1 MSKKTNKNERVDLKK
16 YIIDPNILNE
26 IPLALMERN
35 NIIPFKKDTKTLY
48 IATSTPED
56 FELQSIIENETG
68 QSVKFVYAESSD
80 IKAAIL
86 SRLKIKTIF
95 GSLEEPDYAEFKSVH
110 LVAERREI
118 NPNVLSN
125 LPDIPNIPDL
135 VDLILFHAISHHA
148 SDIHLDPGPE
158 SLFIRMRIDGVL
170 HIFQQLPLTFMS
182 PLISTI
188 KVYAGMD
195 IAETRLPQDGQISVT
210 IIESSS
216 DIDKNPEV
224 DVRVGSVSTIYGEKL
239 TLRILDS
246 NKMELKLNK
255 LGFSDDQLQT
265 LEEIIK
271 YPQGMLL
278 VTGPTGSGKTT
289 TLFAILNEIKGLAN
303 NIVTIE
309 DPVEY
314 RMAWLNQVEV
324 NNNIGLTFASAC
336 RSFLRLDPDVILV
349 GEIRDSETAQIA
361 VQNAL
366 VGTLLLSTIHSN
378 SAIGTIQR
386 LMSLG
391 LPKFWISSTLTAVLG
406 QRLAR
411 KICDNCK
418 IADKPS
424 SHILKA
430 LNLPKSKKYYKGKGC
445 ERCLNTGYSG
455 RTVISELLNVSDQ
468 MKTAIEQDKKETE
481 ITELAKK
488 NGFKPFIIDAT
499 EKIKKGI
506 TSIEEICRVLKIQ

>member
-1 MSKKTNKNERVDLKK
+1 MSKFESVDLKRFT
-16 YIIDPNILNE
+16 IDPAILTQL
-26 IPLALMERN
+26 PLELMEKN
-35 NIIPFKKDTKTLY
+35 NVIPFKKEKKQLY
-48 IATSTPED
+48 VATNTPED
-56 FELQSIIENETG
+56 FELQSMIENITG
-68 QSVKFVYAESSD
+68 ESIKFVYAESSD

-95 GSLEEPDYAEFKSVH
+95 GSLEEPDYAEFKSIH
-110 LVAERREI
+110 LVSERREI
-118 NPNVLSN
+118 NPIVLSN

-170 HIFQQLPLTFMS
+170 HVFQQLPLTFMS

-188 KVYAGMD
+188 KVYSGMD

-210 IIESSS
+210 IIEK
-216 DIDKNPEV
+216 DDDLDKNPEI

-246 NKMELKLNK
+246 NKMDLKLSS
-255 LGFSDDQLQT
+255 LGFSEKQLNT

-289 TLFAILNEIKGLAN
+289 TLFAILNQIKGFAT

-324 NNNIGLTFASAC
+324 NSSIGLTFASAC

-386 LMSLG
+386 LTSLG

-411 KICDNCK
+411 KICQKCK
-418 IADKPS
+418 TVDKPNPLM
-424 SHILKA
+424 LKA
-430 LNLPKSKKYYKGKGC
+430 LGLTKTKKYYKGKGC
-445 ERCLNTGYSG
+445 EQCLNTGYSG
-455 RTVISELLNVSDQ
+455 RLVISELLTVSDD
-468 MKTAIEQDKKETE
+468 MRKAIEEDKKEME
-481 ITELAKK
+481 ITSLAKK
-488 NGFKPFIIDAT
+488 NGFKPFIFDAG
-499 EKIKKGI
+499 EKIKAGI
-506 TSIEEICRVLKIQ
+506 TSVEEICRVLKIQ

>member
-1 MSKKTNKNERVDLKK
+1 MSKKESIDLKN
-16 YIIDPNILNE
+16 YIIDPNILTE
-26 IPLALMERN
+26 IPLT
-35 NIIPFKKDTKTLY
+35 IIEKNTILPYKKEKNKLFV
-48 IATSTPED
+48 ATSTPED
-56 FELQSIIENETG
+56 FELQSMLETEIG
-68 QSVKFVYAESSD
+68 QSVQLIFCEHSD

-95 GSLEEPDYAEFKSVH
+95 GSLEEPDYADFNSIH

-118 NPNVLSN
+118 KPDVLSN
-125 LPDIPNIPDL
+125 LPDIPSIPDL
-135 VDLILFHAISHHA
+135 VDLVLFHAISHHA
-148 SDIHLDPGPE
+148 SDIHIDPGPD

-210 IIESSS
+210 IIENNS
-216 DIDKNPEV
+216 DANKNPEI

-246 NKMELKLNK
+246 NKIELKLNK
-255 LGFSDDQLQT
+255 LGFSEDQLNT
-265 LEEIIK
+265 LEQIIK

-289 TLFAILNEIKGLAN
+289 TLFAILNQIKGLAS

-314 RMAWLNQVEV
+314 RMSWLNQVEV
-324 NNNIGLTFASAC
+324 NNSIGLTFASAC

-349 GEIRDSETAQIA
+349 GEIRDNETANIA

-411 KICDNCK
+411 KICPKCK
-418 IADKPS
+418 VVDKPS
-424 SHILKA
+424 NQILKL
-430 LNLPKSKKYYKGKGC
+430 LNLPKNKKYYKGKGC
-445 ERCLNTGYSG
+445 EHCLNTGYSG
-455 RTVISELLNVSDQ
+455 RTVISELLVISDS
-468 MKTAIEQDKKETE
+468 MRKAIEQDKKETE
-481 ITELAKK
+481 IIEIAQK
-488 NGFKPFIIDAT
+488 NGFNDFIFDASN
-499 EKIKKGI
+499 KIKDGI
-506 TSIEEICRVLKIQ
+506 TSVDEICRVLKIQ

>member
-1 MSKKTNKNERVDLKK
+1 MKKHESIDLKN
-16 YIIDPNILNE
+16 YVIDPNVLNE
-26 IPLALMERN
+26 IPLNIIEKN
-35 NIIPFKKDTKTLY
+35 NIIPIKIEKNSLY
-48 IATSTPED
+48 VATDTPED
-56 FELQSIIENETG
+56 YELQSLLETECG
-68 QSVKFVYAESSD
+68 KPIKFIHCSLND

-95 GSLEEPDYAEFKSVH
+95 GSLEEPDYSDFQSIH
-110 LVAERREI
+110 LIAERREI
-118 NPNVLSN
+118 DPNILSN
-125 LPDIPNIPDL
+125 LPEIPNIPDL
-135 VDLILFHAISHHA
+135 VDLILYHAISHQA
-148 SDIHLDPGPE
+148 SDIHLDPGPT

-210 IIESSS
+210 IIEKNMDDS
-216 DIDKNPEV
+216 KNPEI

-239 TLRILDS
+239 TLRVLDS
-246 NKMELKLNK
+246 NKIDLKLEN
-255 LGFSDDQLQT
+255 LGFSEKQLT
-265 LEEIIK
+265 SLENIIR

-289 TLFAILNEIKGLAN
+289 TLFSILNQIKGIAN

-314 RMAWLNQVEV
+314 RISWLNQVEV
-324 NNNIGLTFASAC
+324 NEKIGLTFANAC

-349 GEIRDSETAQIA
+349 GEIRDQETAHIA

-366 VGTLLLSTIHSN
+366 VGTLLLSTLHSN

-386 LMSLG
+386 LISLG

-406 QRLAR
+406 QRLCR
-411 KICDNCK
+411 KICPKCK
-418 IADKPS
+418 IIDKPPRS
-424 SHILKA
+424 MQKL
-430 LNLPKSKKYYKGKGC
+430 LNLPAKKKYYKGKGC
-445 ERCLNTGYSG
+445 DHCLNTGYSG
-455 RTVISELLNVSDQ
+455 RIVISELLEVDNHLR
-468 MKTAIEQDKKETE
+468 KAIESNKTETE
-481 ITELAKK
+481 LLTIAEK
-488 NGFKPFIIDAT
+488 NGFKSFTHDAG

-506 TSIEEICRVLKIQ
+506 TSIEEVLRVLKIQ

>member
-1 MSKKTNKNERVDLKK
+1 MSKKESIDLKN
-16 YIIDPNILNE
+16 YVIDPNILSE
-26 IPLALMERN
+26 LSLEMMEKN
-35 NIIPFKKDTKTLY
+35 NIIPFKKEKNTLY
-48 IATSTPED
+48 VATSTPED
-56 FELQSIIENETG
+56 FELQSMIETEIG
-68 QSVKFVYAESSD
+68 QSIKFVFSNNSD

-95 GSLEEPDYAEFKSVH
+95 GSLEEPDYADFNSVH

-125 LPDIPNIPDL
+125 LPDIPSIPDL

-148 SDIHLDPGPE
+148 SDIHVDPGPE
-158 SLFIRMRIDGVL
+158 SLFIRLRIDGVL

-210 IIESSS
+210 IIEKSNEENA
-216 DIDKNPEV
+216 NPEI
-224 DVRVGSVSTIYGEKL
+224 DVRVGSVATIYGEKL

-246 NKMELKLNK
+246 NKIDLRLSN
-255 LGFSDDQLQT
+255 LGFSETQLST

-289 TLFAILNEIKGLAN
+289 TLFSILNQIKGLAN

-324 NNNIGLTFASAC
+324 NPNIGLTFASAC

-349 GEIRDSETAQIA
+349 GEIRDNETAHIA

-391 LPKFWISSTLTAVLG
+391 LPKFWISATLTAVLG

-411 KICDNCK
+411 KICDKCK
-418 IADKPS
+418 TVDKPS
-424 SHILKA
+424 AQMLKL
-430 LNLPKSKKYYKGKGC
+430 LNLPKTKKYYKGKGC
-445 ERCLNTGYSG
+445 ESCLNTGYRG
-455 RTVISELLNVSDQ
+455 RSVISELLVISD
-468 MKTAIEQDKKETE
+468 KIRKAIESDKKESE
-481 ITELAKK
+481 ITEIALKE
-488 NGFKPFIIDAT
+488 GFKDFRHDAA
-499 EKIKKGI
+499 EKIKKGT
-506 TSIEEICRVLKIQ
+506 TSIEEVLRILKIQ

>member
-1 MSKKTNKNERVDLKK
+1 
-16 YIIDPNILNE
+16 
-26 IPLALMERN
+26 MEKN
-35 NIIPFKKDTKTLY
+35 NIIPFKKDKNTLY
-48 IATSTPED
+48 IATDSPED
-56 FELQSIIENETG
+56 FELQSIIESEIG
-68 QSVKFVYAESSD
+68 QNIKLVYCDASD

-95 GSLEEPDYAEFKSVH
+95 GSLEEPDYSEFKSIH
-110 LVAERREI
+110 LVSERREI
-118 NPNVLSN
+118 DPNILSN
-125 LPDIPNIPDL
+125 LPDIPKIPDL

-148 SDIHLDPGPE
+148 SDIHVDPGPE
-158 SLFIRMRIDGVL
+158 SIFIRMRIDGVL

-210 IIESSS
+210 LIENKIDS
-216 DIDKNPEV
+216 DKNPEV
-224 DVRVGSVSTIYGEKL
+224 DIRVGSVSTIYGEKI

-246 NKMELKLNK
+246 NKIELKLAK
-255 LGFSDDQLQT
+255 LGFSNQQLET
-265 LEEIIK
+265 LEKIIK
-271 YPQGMLL
+271 YPQGMVL

-289 TLFAILNEIKGLAN
+289 TLFSILNQIKGLAN
-303 NIVTIE
+303 NIITIE

-314 RMAWLNQVEV
+314 RMPWLNQVEV
-324 NNNIGLTFASAC
+324 NNQIGLTFASAC

-349 GEIRDSETAQIA
+349 GEIRDNETAQIA

-366 VGTLLLSTIHSN
+366 VGTLLLSTLHSN

-386 LMSLG
+386 LISLG

-411 KICDNCK
+411 KICEKCK
-418 IADKPS
+418 VVDKPS
-424 SHILKA
+424 PEILKHFK
-430 LNLPKSKKYYKGKGC
+430 LPKTKKYYKGKGC
-445 ERCLNTGYSG
+445 QNCLNTGYSG
-455 RTVISELLNVSDQ
+455 RTVISELLVISDEIR
-468 MKTAIEQDKKETE
+468 KAIEQNKKETE
-481 ITELAKK
+481 IIELAQKE
-488 NGFKPFIIDAT
+488 GFKGFKFDAS

-506 TSIEEICRVLKIQ
+506 TSVEEVLRVLKIQ

>member
-1 MSKKTNKNERVDLKK
+1 MKKNNYIDLKNFV
-16 YIIDPNILNE
+16 IDPTVLSEISLNT
-26 IPLALMERN
+26 MERN
-35 NIIPFKKDTKTLY
+35 NIIPFKKEKNTIF
-48 IATSTPED
+48 IATDSPED
-56 FELQSIIENETG
+56 YELQSLIESEIG
-68 QSVKFVYAESSD
+68 QNIKLVYCDASD

-95 GSLEEPDYAEFKSVH
+95 GSLEEPDYAEFKSIH

-118 NPNVLSN
+118 DPNILAN
-125 LPDIPNIPDL
+125 LPEIPKIPDL

-148 SDIHLDPGPE
+148 SDIHIDPGPE
-158 SLFIRMRIDGVL
+158 SVFIRMRIDGVL

-188 KVYAGMD
+188 KVYSGMD

-210 IIESSS
+210 IIENKLDSE
-216 DIDKNPEV
+216 KNPEI
-224 DVRVGSVSTIYGEKL
+224 DIRVGSVSTIYGEKI

-246 NKMELKLNK
+246 NKIDLKLDQ
-255 LGFSDDQLQT
+255 LGFSSDQLKT

-289 TLFAILNEIKGLAN
+289 TLFSILNQIKGLAN

-324 NNNIGLTFASAC
+324 NNSIGLTFAAAC

-349 GEIRDSETAQIA
+349 GEIRDNETAHIA

-366 VGTLLLSTIHSN
+366 VGTLLLSTLHSN

-411 KICDNCK
+411 KICIKCK
-418 IADKPS
+418 IIDKPS
-424 SHILKA
+424 STILKR
-430 LNLPKSKKYYKGKGC
+430 LNLPKSKKYYRGKGC
-445 ERCLNTGYSG
+445 QNCLNTGYSG
-455 RTVISELLNVSDQ
+455 RTVISELLVISDQ
-468 MKTAIEQDKKETE
+468 IRKAIEQDKKETE
-481 ITELAKK
+481 IESLAIKE
-488 NGFKPFIIDAT
+488 GFKEFQFDASD
-499 EKIKKGI
+499 KIKKGV
-506 TSIEEICRVLKIQ
+506 TSIEEILRILKIQ

>member
-1 MSKKTNKNERVDLKK
+1 MSKKESIDLKN
-16 YIIDPNILNE
+16 YVIDPNVLSE
-26 IPLALMERN
+26 LSLEMMEKN
-35 NIIPFKKDTKTLY
+35 NIIPFKKEKNTLH

-56 FELQSIIENETG
+56 FELQSMIETEIG
-68 QSVKFVYAESSD
+68 QSIKFVFSNNND
-80 IKAAIL
+80 IRAAIL

-95 GSLEEPDYAEFKSVH
+95 GSLEEPDYADFKSVH

-125 LPDIPNIPDL
+125 LPDIPSIPDL

-148 SDIHLDPGPE
+148 SDIHVDPGPD
-158 SLFIRMRIDGVL
+158 SLFIRLRIDGVL
-170 HIFQQLPLTFMS
+170 HIFQHLPLTFMS

-210 IIESSS
+210 IIEKS
-216 DIDKNPEV
+216 DDGNANPEI
-224 DVRVGSVSTIYGEKL
+224 DVRVGSVATIYGEKL

-246 NKMELKLNK
+246 NKIDLRLSN
-255 LGFSDDQLQT
+255 LGFSEAQLST

-289 TLFAILNEIKGLAN
+289 TLFSILNQIKGLAN

-324 NNNIGLTFASAC
+324 NANIGLTFASAC

-349 GEIRDSETAQIA
+349 GEIRDHETAHIA

-391 LPKFWISSTLTAVLG
+391 LPKFWISATLTAVLG

-411 KICDNCK
+411 KICDKCK
-418 IADKPS
+418 TTDKPTAQM
-424 SHILKA
+424 LK
-430 LNLPKSKKYYKGKGC
+430 LLKLPKGKKYYKGKGC
-445 ERCLNTGYSG
+445 ENCLNTGYRG
-455 RTVISELLNVSDQ
+455 RSVISELLVISD
-468 MKTAIEQDKKETE
+468 KIRKAIESDKKETE
-481 ITELAKK
+481 ITEIALKD
-488 NGFKPFIIDAT
+488 GFKDFKFDAA

-506 TSIEEICRVLKIQ
+506 TSIEEVLRVLKIQ

>member
-1 MSKKTNKNERVDLKK
+1 MNEKETIDLRN
-16 YIIDPNILNE
+16 YVIDPNILTE
-26 IPLALMERN
+26 VPLSIIEKN
-35 NIIPFKKDTKTLY
+35 TIIPFKKDKNTLY
-48 IATSTPED
+48 IACSTPED
-56 FELQSIIENETG
+56 FELQSMLETELG
-68 QSVKFVYAESSD
+68 QQVRLVFCNHGS

-86 SRLKIKTIF
+86 SRIKIKTIF
-95 GSLEEPDYAEFKSVH
+95 GSLEEPDYADFNSIH
-110 LVAERREI
+110 LISERREI
-118 NPNVLSN
+118 NPSVLSN
-125 LPDIPNIPDL
+125 LPDIPSIPDL
-135 VDLILFHAISHHA
+135 VDLILFHAISHQA
-148 SDIHLDPGPE
+148 SDIHVDPGPE

-170 HIFQQLPLTFMS
+170 HIFQQLSLTFMS

-210 IIESSS
+210 IMEHSNDGS
-216 DIDKNPEV
+216 KNPDV

-246 NKMELKLNK
+246 NKMELKLRN
-255 LGFSDDQLQT
+255 LGFSENQLET
-265 LEEIIK
+265 LEQIIK

-289 TLFAILNEIKGLAN
+289 TLFAILNQIKGLTS

-324 NNNIGLTFASAC
+324 NSSIGLTFASAC

-349 GEIRDSETAQIA
+349 GEIRDSETANIA

-366 VGTLLLSTIHSN
+366 VGTLLLSTLHSN

-386 LMSLG
+386 LTSLG

-411 KICDNCK
+411 KICQSCK
-418 IADKPS
+418 VIDKPTAT
-424 SHILKA
+424 IMKVLK
-430 LNLPKSKKYYKGKGC
+430 LPKTKKYYKGKGC
-445 ERCLNTGYSG
+445 ENCLNTGYSG
-455 RTVISELLNVSDQ
+455 RTVISELLVITES
-468 MKTAIEQDKKETE
+468 MRKAIEQDKQETALL
-481 ITELAKK
+481 ELAEK
-488 NGFKPFIIDAT
+488 NGFNSFLIDASN
-499 EKIKKGI
+499 KIQAGI
-506 TSIEEICRVLKIQ
+506 TSVEEILRVLKIQ

>member
-1 MSKKTNKNERVDLKK
+1 MSNYESVDLKRF
-16 YIIDPNILNE
+16 IIDPAILSQFPLEVMEKNNIL
-26 IPLALMERN
+26 
-35 NIIPFKKDTKTLY
+35 PFKKEKKVLFV
-48 IATSTPED
+48 ATHTPED
-56 FELQSIIENETG
+56 FELQSMLENITG
-68 QSVKFVYAESSD
+68 ESIKFVYADSSD

-95 GSLEEPDYAEFKSVH
+95 GGLEEPDYAEFKSIH

-118 NPNVLSN
+118 NPMVLSN

-158 SLFIRMRIDGVL
+158 SFFIRMRIDGIL
-170 HIFQQLPLTFMS
+170 HVFQQLPLTFMS

-188 KVYAGMD
+188 KVYSGMD

-210 IIESSS
+210 IIEK
-216 DIDKNPEV
+216 DDDMDKNPEV

-246 NKMELKLNK
+246 NKMDLKLSN
-255 LGFSDDQLQT
+255 LGFSDKQLST

-289 TLFAILNEIKGLAN
+289 TLFAILNQIKGYST

-314 RMAWLNQVEV
+314 RMPWLNQVEV
-324 NNNIGLTFASAC
+324 NSRIGLTFASAC

-411 KICDNCK
+411 KICDKCK
-418 IADKPS
+418 TLDKPNPQM
-424 SHILKA
+424 LKA
-430 LNLPKSKKYYKGKGC
+430 IGLPKGRKYYKGKGC
-445 ERCLNTGYSG
+445 EQCLNTGYSG
-455 RTVISELLNVSDQ
+455 RLVISELLTVSDD
-468 MKTAIEQDKKETE
+468 MRKAIEEDKKELE
-481 ITELAKK
+481 ITALAKK
-488 NGFKPFIIDAT
+488 SGFKPFIFDAA
-499 EKIKKGI
+499 EKIKLGI
-506 TSIEEICRVLKIQ
+506 TSVEEICRVLKIQ

>member
-1 MSKKTNKNERVDLKK
+1 MSKKESIDLKN
-16 YIIDPNILNE
+16 YIIDPNVLSE
-26 IPLALMERN
+26 LPLEMMEKN
-35 NIIPFKKDTKTLY
+35 NIIPFKKEKNILY
-48 IATSTPED
+48 VATNTPED
-56 FELQSIIENETG
+56 FEMQSMIETETG
-68 QSVKFVYAESSD
+68 QSIRFVYSNSGD

-86 SRLKIKTIF
+86 SRLKIRNIF

-125 LPDIPNIPDL
+125 LPDIPSIPDL

-148 SDIHLDPGPE
+148 SDIHIDPGPD

-210 IIESSS
+210 IIEKSE
-216 DIDKNPEV
+216 DGNGNPEI

-246 NKMELKLNK
+246 NKIDLRLSN
-255 LGFSDDQLQT
+255 LGFSEKQLET
-265 LEEIIK
+265 MEEIIK

-289 TLFAILNEIKGLAN
+289 TLFSILNQIKGLAN

-349 GEIRDSETAQIA
+349 GEIRDNETANIA

-391 LPKFWISSTLTAVLG
+391 LPRFWISATLTAVLG

-411 KICDNCK
+411 KICQKCK
-418 IADKPS
+418 TPDKPNAQM
-424 SHILKA
+424 LK
-430 LNLPKSKKYYKGKGC
+430 LLGLPKGK
-445 ERCLNTGYSG
+445 N
-455 RTVISELLNVSDQ
+455 II
-468 MKTAIEQDKKETE
+468 K
-481 ITELAKK
+481 AKVVK
-488 NGFKPFIIDAT
+488 AVLIL
-499 EKIKKGI
+499 GI
-506 TSIEEICRVLKIQ
+506 LEEP